1 MSLLDVNTIAVDGS
15 ALTEA
20 VISGDMAATTAGG
33 AAALVSVMPMA
44 VDADS
49 AAFAVALN
57 AAGGAY
63 LGAAAEHVG
72 QRFAFSGAQSLASVT
87 YLVNELASAANLAL

>member
-20 VISGDMAATTAGG
+20 VLSGEMAASTAGG
-33 AAALVSVMPMA
+33 AAALIGVLPMA

-63 LGAAAEHVG
+63 LGVAAQHVG
-72 QRFAFSGAQSLASVT
+72 QRFALSGAQSLASVT
-87 YLVNELASAANLAL
+87 YLVNELASAADLAL